1 MVKQRKSARAKRE
14 SGCPISF
21 ALGIFGDRW
30 SLLVLR
36 DLILKGRRRYK
47 ELLAAEEGI
56 ATNILSDRLRR
67 LEEHGLIAHEP
78 DERDGRQVLYRPTE
92 MAVELIPM
100 LVELIVWG
108 ARNDPDTTVR
118 DEFVAQFEEDRD
130 ALIAL
135 IVSQV
140 EATAKAGRRG

>member
-1 MVKQRKSARAKRE
+1 MAKRRKPARPKRE

-47 ELLAAEEGI
+47 ELVAAEEGI
-56 ATNILSDRLRR
+56 ATNILSDRLSR
-67 LEEHGLIAHEP
+67 LEEHGLIVREP
-78 DERDGRQVLYRPTE
+78 DEKDRRQVLYRPTE
-92 MAVELIPM
+92 IAVDLIPM

-108 ARNDPDTTVR
+108 AHNDPDTAVR

-135 IVSQV
+135 IVKQV
-140 EATAKAGRRG
+140 ESTRRHGQRG